1 MALVI
6 YNTLTRQ
13 KEEFKPIHEGLVG
26 MYVCGPT
33 VYSDSHIG
41 HGKSY
46 VSFDVIV
53 RYLRYLGNKVLYIQN
68 ITDVGHLLDDGEDR
82 MLKQSKI
89 EKVHPMQIA
98 ETITRSYFDDMDK
111 LGVLRPDISPRA
123 SGHIIEQIE
132 MVKQL
137 LAKGFAY
144 EVNGSVY
151 YDVQKFKKY
160 GKLSG
165 RVLDEAVEGTRVE
178 SRSEKRHPAD
188 FALWK
193 KAESGH
199 IMHWLS
205 PWGEG
210 FPGWHIECSAMS
222 MKYLGETFDIHGG
235 GMDNQ
240 FPHHECEIAQS
251 EAATGK
257 PFVKY
262 WIHNNLV
269 TVNGKKMSKS
279 LGNFVTLKDAF
290 KKYDPLVVRF
300 FILQSHYRS
309 TLDFSEQALEAS
321 EKGFER
327 IKNVRNRLGEEIEK
341 RKNGSVSFVGIEDYQ
356 NRFEEA
362 MNDDFNTPQAI
373 AVLQEFV
380 SATNTYL
387 ATKESK
393 SASSLLDLLFFLLEY
408 EDILGISPQAS
419 KSNKL
424 SESIELLKK
433 AQRIDEPQKQNEKIM
448 EFLEGLGFK
457 AQNVFDDSVSSKLI
471 NLLIETRKEIR
482 ENKLWLLSD
491 KIRDE
496 LKSVGIILEDKK
508 DGTGWHRTNQKG

>member
-1 MALVI
+1 MALFI

-13 KEEFKPIHEGLVG
+13 KEKFEPIHEGFVG

-98 ETITRSYFDDMDK
+98 EKITQSYFEDMDK
-111 LGVLRPDISPRA
+111 LGIVRPDISPRA

-151 YDVQKFKKY
+151 FDVQKSKNY

-178 SRSEKRHPAD
+178 SRSEKRNSAD

-193 KAESGH
+193 KAEAGH
-199 IMHWLS
+199 IMRWPS

-222 MKYLGETFDIHGG
+222 MKYLGATFDIHGG

-290 KKYDPLVVRF
+290 IKYDPLVVRF

-309 TLDFSEQALEAS
+309 TLDFSDEALQGAKTGYEKLLTTIRNLRGELQKAES
-321 EKGFER
+321 EKR
-327 IKNVRNRLGEEIEK
+327 IEGISFDLSLYKK
-341 RKNGSVSFVGIEDYQ
+341 RFM
-356 NRFEEA
+356 EA
-362 MNDDFNTPQAI
+362 MDDDFNAPLAMGVIFELSRETNQA
-373 AVLQEFV
+373 LNSEQK
-380 SATNTYL
+380 L
-387 ATKESK
+387 
-393 SASSLLDLLFFLLEY
+393 SLDFLRQIDMCFSELGGR
-408 EDILGISPQAS
+408 ILGIIPEQVLT
-419 KSNKL
+419 KRDGEN
-424 SESIELLKK
+424 I
-433 AQRIDEPQKQNEKIM
+433 EPQLIDIHIKVRQQAKQEK
-448 EFLEGLGFK
+448 
-457 AQNVFDDSVSSKLI
+457 AWWAADLI
-471 NLLIETRKEIR
+471 RKELEELGIR
-482 ENKLWLLSD
+482 
-491 KIRDE
+491 
-496 LKSVGIILEDKK
+496 LEDKK
-508 DGTGWHRTNQKG
+508 DGTTWHTTK

>member
-1 MALVI
+1 MSLQI
-6 YNTLTRQ
+6 YNTLTRS
-13 KEEFKPIHEGLVG
+13 KELFKSMHEGLVG

-53 RYLRYLGNKVLYIQN
+53 RYLRYIGYKVLYVQN

-89 EKVHPMQIA
+89 EKIHPMQIA
-98 ETITRSYFDDMDK
+98 EKITQSYFEDMDK
-111 LGVLRPDISPRA
+111 LEIGRPDISPRA
-123 SGHIIEQIE
+123 SGHVIEQIE
-132 MVKQL
+132 LAKHL
-137 LAKGFAY
+137 LALGYAY
-144 EVNGSVY
+144 QVNSSVY
-151 YDVQKFKKY
+151 FDVQKFQNY

-193 KAESGH
+193 KAEPEH
-199 IMHWLS
+199 IMRWQS
-205 PWGEG
+205 PWGDG
-210 FPGWHIECSAMS
+210 FPGWHLECSAMS

-290 KKYDPLVVRF
+290 KKYDPLVIRF

-309 TLDFSEQALEAS
+309 TLDFGDEALQGS
-321 EKGFER
+321 KTGYEKL
-327 IKNVRNRLGEEIEK
+327 IATVRNLQKELQKAKSED
-341 RKNGSVSFVGIEDYQ
+341 RKDGSVLDTSTYKK
-356 NRFEEA
+356 RFIEA
-362 MNDDFNTPQAI
+362 MDDDFNAPLAIGILFELSREINQA
-373 AVLQEFV
+373 LN
-380 SATNTYL
+380 S
-387 ATKESK
+387 ESQL
-393 SASSLLDLLFFLLEY
+393 SIETLSQIDQIFNGFGGR
-408 EDILGISPQAS
+408 ILGIIPDQLPSSSSDA
-419 KSNKL
+419 NI
-424 SESIELLKK
+424 ESSLMNLIINIR
-433 AQRIDEPQKQNEKIM
+433 ADVRKQ
-448 EFLEGLGFK
+448 
-457 AQNVFDDSVSSKLI
+457 
-471 NLLIETRKEIR
+471 
-482 ENKLWLLSD
+482 KLWALSD
-491 KIRDE
+491 LIRDG
-496 LKSVGIILEDKK
+496 LKALGILLEDKK
-508 DGTGWHRTNQKG
+508 DGTTGWRRE

>member
-1 MALVI
+1 MSLQI

-89 EKVHPMQIA
+89 EKKHPMQIA
-98 ETITRSYFDDMDK
+98 EKITQSYFEDMDK
-111 LGVLRPDISPRA
+111 LGIVRPDISPRA

-151 YDVQKFKKY
+151 FDVQKSKNY

-165 RVLDEAVEGTRVE
+165 RVLDEALEGTRVE
-178 SRSEKRHPAD
+178 SRSEKRNSAD

-199 IMHWLS
+199 IMHWPS

-290 KKYDPLVVRF
+290 IKYDPLVVRF

-309 TLDFSEQALEAS
+309 TLDFSDEAVQGAKTGYEKLLTTIRNLREELQKAES
-321 EKGFER
+321 EKRTEGISFDLSLY
-327 IKNVRNRLGEEIEK
+327 KK
-341 RKNGSVSFVGIEDYQ
+341 RFI
-356 NRFEEA
+356 EA
-362 MNDDFNTPQAI
+362 MDDDFNAPLAMGVIFELSRETNQA
-373 AVLQEFV
+373 LNSEQK
-380 SATNTYL
+380 L
-387 ATKESK
+387 
-393 SASSLLDLLFFLLEY
+393 SLYFLRQIDMCFSELGGR
-408 EDILGISPQAS
+408 ILGIIPEQVST
-419 KSNKL
+419 KKDGENI
-424 SESIELLKK
+424 ESQLIDIHIKVR
-433 AQRIDEPQKQNEKIM
+433 QRAKQENAW
-448 EFLEGLGFK
+448 FT
-457 AQNVFDDSVSSKLI
+457 ADLI
-471 NLLIETRKEIR
+471 RKELEALGIR
-482 ENKLWLLSD
+482 
-491 KIRDE
+491 
-496 LKSVGIILEDKK
+496 LEDKK
-508 DGTGWHRTNQKG
+508 DGTSWHRTNQ

>member
-1 MALVI
+1 MALFI

-13 KEEFKPIHEGLVG
+13 KEKFEPIHEGLVG

-89 EKVHPMQIA
+89 EKIHPMQIA
-98 ETITRSYFDDMDK
+98 EKITQSYFEDMDK
-111 LGVLRPDISPRA
+111 LGIVRPDISPRA

-151 YDVQKFKKY
+151 YDVQKFKNY

-178 SRSEKRHPAD
+178 SRSEKRNPAD

-199 IMHWLS
+199 IMHWPS

-290 KKYDPLVVRF
+290 VKYDPLVVRF

-309 TLDFSEQALEAS
+309 TLDFSDEALQGAKTGYEKLLTTIRNIREEIQKAES
-321 EKGFER
+321 EKRTEGASFDLSSY
-327 IKNVRNRLGEEIEK
+327 KK
-341 RKNGSVSFVGIEDYQ
+341 RFI
-356 NRFEEA
+356 EA
-362 MNDDFNTPQAI
+362 MDDDFNAPLAMGVIFELSRETNQA
-373 AVLQEFV
+373 L
-380 SATNTYL
+380 N
-387 ATKESK
+387 SK
-393 SASSLLDLLFFLLEY
+393 QKLSLDFLRQIDMCFNELGGR
-408 EDILGISPQAS
+408 ILGIIPEQVSTKKDGENIESQLIDIHIKVRQQA
-419 KSNKL
+419 KQ
-424 SESIELLKK
+424 EK
-433 AQRIDEPQKQNEKIM
+433 AWWAAD
-448 EFLEGLGFK
+448 
-457 AQNVFDDSVSSKLI
+457 LI
-471 NLLIETRKEIR
+471 RKELEALGIR
-482 ENKLWLLSD
+482 
-491 KIRDE
+491 
-496 LKSVGIILEDKK
+496 LEDKK
-508 DGTGWHRTNQKG
+508 NGTSWHRTNQ

>member
-1 MALVI
+1 MALLI

-46 VSFDVIV
+46 VSFDTIV
-53 RYLRYLGNKVLYIQN
+53 RYLRYIGYRVLYIQN

-89 EKVHPMQIA
+89 EKIHPMQIA
-98 ETITRSYFDDMDK
+98 EKITQSYFDDMDK
-111 LGVLRPDISPRA
+111 LGIVRPDISPRA

-132 MVKQL
+132 IVKCL

-144 EVNGSVY
+144 EVNGSIY
-151 YDVQKFKKY
+151 YDVQKFKSY

-199 IMHWLS
+199 IMHWPS

-251 EAATGK
+251 ESATGK

-269 TVNGKKMSKS
+269 TVDGKKMSKS

-309 TLDFSEQALEAS
+309 TLDFSDEAMQGARSGHEKLLTTIRNIREELVKAES
-321 EKGFER
+321 EK
-327 IKNVRNRLGEEIEK
+327 RNGGINLDLSLYKK
-341 RKNGSVSFVGIEDYQ
+341 RFI
-356 NRFEEA
+356 EA
-362 MNDDFNTPQAI
+362 MDDDFNAPLAMGVIFEMSREVNQALNSEQMLSLDFLKQI
-373 AVLQEFV
+373 DMCFNEFGGR
-380 SATNTYL
+380 
-387 ATKESK
+387 
-393 SASSLLDLLFFLLEY
+393 
-408 EDILGISPQAS
+408 ILGIIPEQ
-419 KSNKL
+419 L
-424 SESIELLKK
+424 STKKDGANIE
-433 AQRIDEPQKQNEKIM
+433 
-448 EFLEGLGFK
+448 
-457 AQNVFDDSVSSKLI
+457 SKLI
-471 NLLIETRKEIR
+471 DIHIKVRQQAKKEKAWWAADLIR
-482 ENKLWLLSD
+482 N
-491 KIRDE
+491 E
-496 LKSVGIILEDKK
+496 LEAVGIRLEDKK
-508 DGTGWHRTNQKG
+508 DGTNWHMTNQQE